1 MEKFFILMIDFFGC
15 TKCIF
20 LFSSLSIDC
29 IILRMGFQ
37 IIISIFLTKLLL
49 QNTRKSQQTKN
60 EPSTTSHVSFTHF
73 RSNGSQEMW
82 LTLLASPRL
91 CRRFPRFPGVSAL
104 FLVLFLVWRRLFWG
118 PIPASSSSWTSD
130 CQRGNVNRIALC
142 GFNLWQNI

>member
-1 MEKFFILMIDFFGC
+1 MTPTQKKLNKPKIRATPTQESPTQRQD
-15 TKCIF
+15 
-20 LFSSLSIDC
+20 
-29 IILRMGFQ
+29 
-37 IIISIFLTKLLL
+37 ISPVRKKS
-49 QNTRKSQQTKN
+49 TRKSQQTKN

-91 CRRFPRFPGVSAL
+91 CRRFPRFPGVSVF